1 MNSYEK
7 YLEEYPEYKKL
18 INVLGTHYLSKEKEV
33 ISFVVDENKLN
44 ELFEVDD
51 FYEYIKQ
58 ECLKFLTE
66 NFNKDL
72 NKSSIFG
79 NLEGMHKAWKQNEE
93 PDYPPQLPIVIF
105 FIIVASQMGE
115 KDWWSAYY
123 KPLTRA
129 MNLEENKNSR
139 TRLMRQFLKTFTNS
153 ENKPGLFN
161 ELNVWIKNNLF
172 LSSNFRE
179 GLTVPTRHIGWV
191 VSQSIFNQKDL
202 YSLTEF
208 YDEFRLYPESIPAD
222 GDIESWLDTVL
233 LSLRRYLNSNKIR
246 QKKYSSNLRKS
257 LLSEKS
263 SSDKTALKII
273 KDTLLNEISNWN
285 GTVLSSM
292 GEENIN
298 GRFAF
303 EVNFHTKENYF
314 DCLLINPPK
323 KYNFSNDEN
332 ALDNSTDKLVKY
344 KKDEFNNFWST
355 DIDNLQNTRE
365 ESFESKKLQVS
376 YQSKDIRVYK
386 LYTEEEPDSFLWV
399 ELFSVQK
406 PNNINSYIVSS
417 TPSKVESLKE
427 YLHKN
432 SYNFDENK
440 KFEILGNTFFYD
452 IVFVEGRPFK
462 MGDLAVLNSYKT
474 DSKRLEFTDGLSTS
488 NNTYLKGFLPKLLI
502 PNDFFRE
509 EDKIPALVN
518 GKEISIDKNQQGNVS
533 VLDLSQVTILEEF
546 TGLIEIDC
554 INKISIYVED
564 YKSQSDLKNEN
575 AEIVLGYDIEPE
587 KGNLSLNN
595 IYPSQISFDDLKDG
609 YISGGYLN
617 ITDEYKI
624 KPNTIL
630 VNNIDSQ
637 HDITWVVCQL
647 EGDLKKI
654 LGTKTSQKYNVSRYQ
669 LFNLL
674 NNDRLFRHSSE
685 GYFTNQKIQ
694 DDFNKY
700 VSTELRNEMSTPVWE
715 ISFSKLEKTYYVR
728 NINEV
733 EPVNHSPVLGFHVD
747 EKFLTYYENN
757 YFSLNPFDPNRKS
770 FKEISNETKIPIG
783 KIIDINNFFK
793 EKENVRKWKKLL
805 IDVHQAIVTK
815 ADQSKSTDYELLLKN
830 PLWKAYITMASKI

>member
-7 YLEEYPEYKKL
+7 YLEDYPEYKKL
-18 INVLGTHYLSKEKEV
+18 INVLGAHYLSREKEV

-51 FYEYIKQ
+51 FSEYIKQ

-66 NFNKDL
+66 NFIKDL

-172 LSSNFRE
+172 ISSNFRE

-233 LSLRRYLNSNKIR
+233 LSLRRYLSSNKIR

-273 KDTLLNEISNWN
+273 KDTLLNEISNWD
-285 GTVLSSM
+285 GTVLSST
-292 GEENIN
+292 GEENIK

-303 EVNFHTKENYF
+303 EVNFYTKENYF
-314 DCLLINPPK
+314 NCLLINPSK
-323 KYNFSNDEN
+323 KFNFSNDEHAIESSSN
-332 ALDNSTDKLVKY
+332 KTIKY
-344 KKDEFNNFWST
+344 QKDEFNDFWST
-355 DIDNLQNTRE
+355 KIENLQLSRE

-376 YQSKDIRVYK
+376 YQSKDIRVYENEK
-386 LYTEEEPDSFLWV
+386 AGNHNYSLWV
-399 ELFSVQK
+399 ELFSIQK
-406 PNNINSYIVSS
+406 PNHIYSYIVSA
-417 TPSKVESLKE
+417 TPGKLQILKD
-427 YLHKN
+427 YLSKN

-440 KFEILGNTFFYD
+440 NFEIFGNIFFYD
-452 IVFVEGRPFK
+452 ISFMEGRPFES
-462 MGDLAVLNSYKT
+462 GDLSVLNSYKT

-488 NNTYLKGFLPKLLI
+488 NNTYLKDFLPKLLI
-502 PNDFFRE
+502 PNDFFKGE
-509 EDKIPALVN
+509 EKISVFIN
-518 GKEISIDKNQQGNVS
+518 NIEVDVYKEHGGNVS
-533 VLDLSQVTILEEF
+533 ELDLSQIEF
-546 TGLIEIDC
+546 LKDFIGLIELEC
-554 INKISIYVED
+554 INKNSIYIEN
-564 YKSQSDLKNEN
+564 YKSQSVLKNEN
-575 AEIVLGYDIEPE
+575 TEVVLGYDIEPK

-595 IYPSQISFDDLKDG
+595 IYPGQISFDDLKDG

-617 ITDEYKI
+617 ITDDYKI

-630 VNNIDSQ
+630 VDNIESQYDS
-637 HDITWVVCQL
+637 TWIVCQSQ
-647 EGDLKKI
+647 GDLKRI
-654 LGTKTSQKYNVSRYQ
+654 EGTKTSKKYNVSRYQ
-669 LFNLL
+669 LFELL
-674 NNDRLFRHSSE
+674 KNGRLFRHNSE
-685 GYFTNQKIQ
+685 GYFTDVKIKE
-694 DDFNKY
+694 DFKKY
-700 VSTELRNEMSTPVWE
+700 VSTELRNSMSSPVWE
-715 ISFSKLEKTYYVR
+715 ISFSKSKNTYFIR
-728 NINEV
+728 NINEL
-733 EPVNHSPVLGFHVD
+733 EPISYSPSLSFPCD
-747 EKFLTYYENN
+747 EDFLNYYEKN
-757 YFSLNPFDPNRKS
+757 YLSFAYDRKRKS
-770 FKEISNETKIPIG
+770 FKEISDETKIAIP
-783 KIIDINNFFK
+783 KIIEINNFLK
-793 EKENVRKWKKLL
+793 EKENIRKWKKLL
-805 IDVHQAIVTK
+805 IDVHQSIVEK
-815 ADQSKSTDYELLLKN
+815 ADESQKNTYESILKN
-830 PLWKAYITMASKI
+830 PLWRSYVNLASKI